1 MNALKERIPGAVTV
15 MNNEKAEKIW
25 NIIVKE
31 FSDPWSNID
40 EEEPDEWDLK
50 MLDDIKNNS
59 ECNEFV

>member
-1 MNALKERIPGAVTV
+1 
-15 MNNEKAEKIW
+15 MNNEEAEKIW

-50 MLDDIKNNS
+50 MLDDIKNNP